1 MRGNCAAG
9 GHRLKEA
16 GIGSARRMPVEV
28 EPAVG
33 AKAVEQGSVK
43 LATQQAHIGQSLKGA
58 ALRVVKGP
66 YDDHRYMLAQ
76 RFRCHLHMVLGN
88 EARDN

>member
-28 EPAVG
+28 KPAVG
-33 AKAVEQGSVK
+33 AKAVEQGGFK
-43 LATQQAHIGQSLKGA
+43 LATQQAHVGQLLKDA
-58 ALRVVKGP
+58 ALRVVEGP
-66 YDDHRYMLAQ
+66 HHDHGYMRAQ
-76 RFRCHLHMVLGN
+76 RFGCHPNVVLGN